1 MRRCI
6 SGRCFSPSENREGG
20 EVTTGNMSVLRRLY
34 LALSSFASLLHTLIS
49 PDSFVCVCVF
59 FNISMLWPKIAH
71 CCRIV
76 VSLASD
82 QPHNIIVIYFP

>member
-6 SGRCFSPSENREGG
+6 SGRCFSPSENREEG

-59 FNISMLWPKIAH
+59 LIFQCYGRKLHIAVELLFLLLLTNP
-71 CCRIV
+71 IT
-76 VSLASD
+76 
-82 QPHNIIVIYFP
+82 